1 MSIPIVPYHAFFSL
15 AGEELAE
22 HLEQLV
28 ASRNC
33 SEIVLYSDVQGGKL
47 ALLPVGDTHK
57 HSNLSELAGRE
68 IDGLHPLCALR
79 PPRDGTAP
87 DPLRERELDLIR
99 LEHSLKARETY
110 LSECEH
116 RIADVGH
123 NLSVREALLEQR
135 EHILIGLEKDYF
147 DRTGISPTDVQQPGG
162 KSPA

>member
-28 ASRNC
+28 ASRSC
-33 SEIVLYSDVQGGKL
+33 SEIVLFSDIQGGKL
-47 ALLPVGDTHK
+47 ALLPVGGGHK
-57 HSNLSELAGRE
+57 HTNLKELSGRE
-68 IDGLHPLCALR
+68 IDGLSPLCALR
-79 PPRDGTAP
+79 PPRDGATP
-87 DPLRERELDLIR
+87 DPLREREMDLVR
-99 LEHSLKARETY
+99 LEHSLKSRENY
-110 LSECEH
+110 LAECEH

-147 DRTGISPTDVQQPGG
+147 DRTGVSPSDAQPPDG
-162 KSPA
+162 KSSV

>member
-28 ASRNC
+28 AGRDC
-33 SEIVLYSDVQGGKL
+33 SEIVLFSDVQGGRL
-47 ALLPVGDTHK
+47 ALLPVGKTHK
-57 HSNLSELAGRE
+57 HTKLAELSGKE

-79 PPRDGTAP
+79 PPADGAPP
-87 DPLRERELDLIR
+87 DPLREREQDLIR
-99 LEHSLKARETY
+99 LEHSLKARENY
-110 LSECEH
+110 LAECEH

-147 DRTGISPTDVQQPGG
+147 DRTGV
-162 KSPA
+162 SPADAQPAGVPPPA